1 MSSARDLRSWLPA
14 ILVAVL
20 LAMPSVRAA
29 SAAGQILPVAIAADA
44 VDSDPEIASR
54 DYKGHK
60 AWSILWPRDAA
71 GRELHLGF
79 IEDLRLPYRQ
89 HPQEMLDFAGDD
101 SSGDPAE
108 QTLDHGGRA
117 EIIWDRD
124 VFWLVMSER
133 AVLAPDP
140 QKPETMADGRLHRG
154 DARRHC
160 AVFTTDP
167 APRKG
172 TLVGAYCRNLAP
184 GAAIDAATARQWL
197 EELELT
203 VTTSAGGVIR
213 AD

>member
-20 LAMPSVRAA
+20 LAMPSARAA

-44 VDSDPEIASR
+44 VDSDPEIATR

-133 AVLAPDP
+133 AVMTPDP
-140 QKPETMADGRLHRG
+140 KKPETTAGGQLHRG

-167 APRKG
+167 APRDG
-172 TLVGAYCRNLAP
+172 TLVGAYCHDLAP
-184 GAAIDAATARQWL
+184 GATVDAATARQWL
-197 EELELT
+197 DSLDLT
-203 VTTSAGGVIR
+203 VTTPAGGMIR
-213 AD
+213 SD